1 MCETLTL
8 LLSIMSK
15 TLSFSE
21 QLTQKSSKSYLVH
34 LIGKKRG
41 AADKWEDKIT
51 ENFKI
56 GLKSK
61 RWKFEIIC
69 THTVHLESGKW
80 KWTHSFGKFV
90 NPQELLLILKC
101 FLVDGFWRKVADFC
115 EICQVSVTCPLTTLT
130 LQLRLARLIEGK
142 SKINKQKIK

>member
-1 MCETLTL
+1 MRD
-8 LLSIMSK
+8 SHP
-15 TLSFSE
+15 
-21 QLTQKSSKSYLVH
+21 SSLNNVKNPFFFWATHTKILKIIFRA
-34 LIGKKRG
+34 LDGEKRG

-61 RWKFEIIC
+61 RWKFEITC

-90 NPQELLLILKC
+90 NLRVPLLILKC

-115 EICQVSVTCPLTTLT
+115 EICQVSVTCPFTTLT